1 MSNEYKDWLRDS
13 AEEEKIYPYLKIS
26 SDGNSW
32 MDYIPTGWQNRIYKL
47 FDNINTILGDRINY
61 FHILDIKEKYG
72 EFRLYWT
79 IDDGMATNAEKEQI
93 EELAQQA
100 RFDYGAGQGRQ
111 SGQFARGREGCAGRS
126 RTGAG
131 DLPQQAAH
139 SLYLLPLL
147 HGRLPAASADPDAA
161 GGHGKGI

>member
-47 FDNINTILGDRINY
+47 FDNINIILGDRINHFY
-61 FHILDIKEKYG
+61 ILDIKEKYG
-72 EFRLYWT
+72 EFKLYWT
-79 IDDGMATNAEKEQI
+79 IDDGIATNAKKEQI

-100 RFDYGAGQGRQ
+100 RFDLLSTCIICGEHTEYKYMNIPVCEKCNNN
-111 SGQFARGREGCAGRS
+111 FFKRG
-126 RTGAG
+126 
-131 DLPQQAAH
+131 
-139 SLYLLPLL
+139 
-147 HGRLPAASADPDAA
+147 
-161 GGHGKGI
+161 KKK

>member
-47 FDNINTILGDRINY
+47 FDNINTILGDRINH
-61 FHILDIKEKYG
+61 FHILGIKEKYG

-100 RFDYGAGQGRQ
+100 RFDLLSA
-111 SGQFARGREGCAGRS
+111 CMLC
-126 RTGAG
+126 G
-131 DLPQQAAH
+131 DHAKYKYINVLVCEECDNN
-139 SLYLLPLL
+139 LFK
-147 HGRLPAASADPDAA
+147 RR
-161 GGHGKGI
+161 KEK

>member
-13 AEEEKIYPYLKIS
+13 AEEEKIYPYLKIF

-47 FDNINTILGDRINY
+47 FDNINIILGDRINY

-79 IDDGMATNAEKEQI
+79 IDDGIATNAEKEQI
-93 EELAQQA
+93 
-100 RFDYGAGQGRQ
+100 
-111 SGQFARGREGCAGRS
+111 
-126 RTGAG
+126 
-131 DLPQQAAH
+131 
-139 SLYLLPLL
+139 
-147 HGRLPAASADPDAA
+147 
-161 GGHGKGI
+161 

>member
-13 AEEEKIYPYLKIS
+13 AEEKKIYPYLKIS

-47 FDNINTILGDRINY
+47 FDNINTILGDRINH
-61 FHILDIKEKYG
+61 FHILGIKEKYG

-100 RFDYGAGQGRQ
+100 RFDLLSA
-111 SGQFARGREGCAGRS
+111 CMLC
-126 RTGAG
+126 G
-131 DLPQQAAH
+131 DHAKYKYINVLVCEECDNN
-139 SLYLLPLL
+139 LFK
-147 HGRLPAASADPDAA
+147 RR
-161 GGHGKGI
+161 KEK

>member
-47 FDNINTILGDRINY
+47 FDNINTILGDRINH

-79 IDDGMATNAEKEQI
+79 IDDGIATNAEKEHI

-100 RFDYGAGQGRQ
+100 HFDLLSA
-111 SGQFARGREGCAGRS
+111 CMIC
-126 RTGAG
+126 G
-131 DLPQQAAH
+131 DHAK
-139 SLYLLPLL
+139 YKYIN
-147 HGRLPAASADPDAA
+147 DPVCEECDNNLF
-161 GGHGKGI
+161 KRRKEK